1 MKKISLIILLVC
13 LASYGF
19 AIHEDAGTT
28 GFAFARLLFSPRASA
43 MGSAYSGVAD
53 DAEAVFF
60 NPAGLYQLNNSQIN
74 AVYMKY
80 LEGINCGSL
89 IFAIPVNE
97 RSTFAFYSR
106 FLSTTETRTLS
117 DSQGNYLGTD
127 GTFGFS
133 DIEIGGSYAY
143 HVSNSLNLGGTAKVL
158 YESIDGKSASALAL
172 DLGIYHITENKNL
185 HIGIALRNI
194 GLQLSS
200 FTSSK
205 YKENLP
211 TLADLGFGFR
221 VIPALLLA
229 ADIYKPFK
237 GDYYTRFGAEI
248 AFHDYL
254 MIRVGYKSDAS
265 DWKTGGNN
273 ESLAGITGG
282 FGINWDKYE
291 ISYTFLS
298 YGDLG
303 FVNQIGINYKFM
315 GE

>member
-1 MKKISLIILLVC
+1 MKKIIMITFLVC
-13 LASYGF
+13 LTSYGF
-19 AIHEDAGTT
+19 AIHENSGTT
-28 GFAFARLLFSPRASA
+28 GFTFARLLFSPRASA

-89 IFAIPVNE
+89 IYAKSINE
-97 RSTFAFYSR
+97 RSAFALYSR
-106 FLSTTETRTLS
+106 FLSTTETKTLS
-117 DSQGNYLGTD
+117 DTQGNYLGTD

-133 DIEIGGSYAY
+133 DIEAGGSYAY

-158 YESIDGKSASALAL
+158 YESIDGKSASALAV

-185 HIGIALRNI
+185 HVGIALRNI

-200 FTSSK
+200 FTDSR

-211 TLADLGFGFR
+211 TLVDLGFGFR
-221 VIPALLLA
+221 PIPVLLLA
-229 ADIYKPFK
+229 VDVYKPFK
-237 GDYYTRFGAEI
+237 DDYYARFGAEF
-248 AFHDYL
+248 AFQKYL
-254 MIRVGYKSDAS
+254 KIRIGYKSDAS
-265 DWKTGGNN
+265 NWKTGGSN
-273 ESLAGITGG
+273 ETLAGFTGG
-282 FGINWDKYE
+282 FGVNWDRYE